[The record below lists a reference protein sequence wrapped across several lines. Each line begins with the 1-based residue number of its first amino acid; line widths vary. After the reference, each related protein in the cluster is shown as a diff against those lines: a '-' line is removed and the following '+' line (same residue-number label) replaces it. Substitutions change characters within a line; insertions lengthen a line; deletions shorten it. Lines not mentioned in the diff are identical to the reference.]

1 MKNSIVVISYTLFG
15 AVACVM
21 AGMRLVRSQDF
32 EFTINL
38 CVAAFFLGQVAAWA
52 KNGRKD

>member
-52 KNGRKD
+52 KNGRAG